1 MEIFDIIF
9 IKLNTTMNQITSKK
23 EEKYIDYLMKL
34 MNKGKFE
41 SVITEGK
48 NYIKEYREQVFF
60 ISELP

>member
-1 MEIFDIIF
+1 
-9 IKLNTTMNQITSKK
+9 MNQITSKK